1 MNPIPNRN
9 VHYLINY
16 LNIINYYLFI
26 LLKLIYS
33 KEMEGLRKYT
43 IPIIGILSSGKS
55 TFINGLFLNN
65 TLLEIDMDHT
75 IKFICIIRHQIELA
89 KGKFRFTKVKID
101 SNSLIKD
108 GIIIEDENE
117 IKNKII
123 EINKKKIDSEEILNA
138 FYLLELNIQLIDD
151 DKIANDELLKNI
163 DFMDIPGL
171 DFFESQKNSNEIE
184 QNKIVNIF
192 KNFKDKL
199 NYFIIIFDCLRLQH
213 DQVFI
218 ILEKLKN
225 EFNIEMKNNLI
236 VINKINLM
244 VEKSIDIIKDI
255 LFKNH

>member
-1 MNPIPNRN
+1 
-9 VHYLINY
+9 
-16 LNIINYYLFI
+16 
-26 LLKLIYS
+26 
-33 KEMEGLRKYT
+33 
-43 IPIIGILSSGKS
+43 
-55 TFINGLFLNN
+55 
-65 TLLEIDMDHT
+65 
-75 IKFICIIRHQIELA
+75 
-89 KGKFRFTKVKID
+89 
-101 SNSLIKD
+101 
-108 GIIIEDENE
+108 
-117 IKNKII
+117 
-123 EINKKKIDSEEILNA
+123 
-138 FYLLELNIQLIDD
+138 
-151 DKIANDELLKNI
+151 
-163 DFMDIPGL
+163 MDIPGL